1 MKKLKKTSDEEL
13 LNLYQ
18 SNSEEN
24 LLNILLQRH
33 MPQIRQNVRSLVCNK
48 EDVEDLCQDIYSRI
62 LIKLRQGYYSN
73 GHIQAWIYRIVQN
86 YVYSFYRK
94 KKHEFI
100 TQELTDL
107 NIGDTWSDTI
117 KEEKEKERILY
128 VLMSILEKEPPQ
140 IKQIIKMH
148 FYMEMTYMQISA
160 ELHLNKSTMAK
171 RLRTA
176 LKRIKAEIPRKVSG
190 TVLSDKR
197 LHCFLSS
204 PFYTISNKDGPVL
217 PLLPYGKAK
226 EGPVRMSFL
235 SSYTL

>member
-107 NIGDTWSDTI
+107 NIGDTWFDTV
-117 KEEKEKERILY
+117 KEEKEKERILEA
-128 VLMSILEKEPPQ
+128 VLISFDKFVKHDLDECNLYHSFCGFSKEF
-140 IKQIIKMH
+140 II
-148 FYMEMTYMQISA
+148 
-160 ELHLNKSTMAK
+160 
-171 RLRTA
+171 
-176 LKRIKAEIPRKVSG
+176 
-190 TVLSDKR
+190 
-197 LHCFLSS
+197 
-204 PFYTISNKDGPVL
+204 DGQPSEVFQ
-217 PLLPYGKAK
+217 P
-226 EGPVRMSFL
+226 
-235 SSYTL
+235 

>member
-140 IKQIIKMH
+140 IKQIYQNA
-148 FYMEMTYMQISA
+148 FLYGND
-160 ELHLNKSTMAK
+160 LHANLC
-171 RLRTA
+171 
-176 LKRIKAEIPRKVSG
+176 G
-190 TVLSDKR
+190 T
-197 LHCFLSS
+197 SS
-204 PFYTISNKDGPVL
+204 Q
-217 PLLPYGKAK
+217 
-226 EGPVRMSFL
+226 
-235 SSYTL
+235 

>member
-100 TQELTDL
+100 T
-107 NIGDTWSDTI
+107 
-117 KEEKEKERILY
+117 
-128 VLMSILEKEPPQ
+128 
-140 IKQIIKMH
+140 H
-148 FYMEMTYMQISA
+148 
-160 ELHLNKSTMAK
+160 
-171 RLRTA
+171 
-176 LKRIKAEIPRKVSG
+176 
-190 TVLSDKR
+190 
-197 LHCFLSS
+197 S

-226 EGPVRMSFL
+226 GGPVRMSFL